1 MIRGFDSWVEAVD
14 MGKLEI
20 RLEALE
26 LRNTRLE
33 EELERERD
41 RRVTDAVERD
51 ERQIA
56 LGTTIAE
63 REGFL
68 WKPGLGPRHF
78 DDLGLSLLP
87 NVLGPKYDRR
97 QRSRNSQKSSGQGGA
112 RETSQGRPTWPLSS
126 P

>member
-1 MIRGFDSWVEAVD
+1 MIRCFDSWVEAVD

-41 RRVTDAVERD
+41 LRVTDAVERD

-78 DDLGLSLLP
+78 HDFGFFACATCP
-87 NVLGPKYDRR
+87 
-97 QRSRNSQKSSGQGGA
+97 RSEVRSTA
-112 RETSQGRPTWPLSS
+112 EVP
-126 P
+126 